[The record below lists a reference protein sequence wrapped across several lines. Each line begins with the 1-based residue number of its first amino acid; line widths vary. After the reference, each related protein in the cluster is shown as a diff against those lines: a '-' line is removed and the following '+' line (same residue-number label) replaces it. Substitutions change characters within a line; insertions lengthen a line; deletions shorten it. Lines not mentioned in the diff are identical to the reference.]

1 MGMYTESEACTGR
14 LAVKYSLGLDDVTPD
29 RVEEGLDKAKREDVE
44 APVMEG
50 VEEMLKRLTK
60 YLREMKELGTDEKV
74 MSVVRRR
81 CVQVTSEIADLRDS
95 LESAVKERL
104 SPRQMELLGMDGEER
119 VVDPSVQ
126 FFGMEWNKVFQMCF
140 KIGINVRIF
149 KQKLGHNPEEVDVI
163 FLSTLLADLELIE
176 TEVSLHARAVLSGRL
191 STEQLSAQLEQQ
203 RRHRAIGQ
211 KQGAAA
217 RTGSFREVAQ
227 EGARRGRYRRNK
239 TDNLV
244 AALAVP
250 IEMRAK
256 TTELSLGGKRKQ
268 SLIDSVTTL
277 FKGKK

>member
-1 MGMYTESEACTGR
+1 MGMYTESETCTGR
-14 LAVKYSLGLDDVTPD
+14 LAAKYSLGLDDVTPD
-29 RVEEGLDKAKREDVE
+29 RVEEGLDKAKREE

-176 TEVSLHARAVLSGRL
+176 TEVSHHARAVLSGRL
-191 STEQLSAQLEQQ
+191 SSEQLSAQLEQQ